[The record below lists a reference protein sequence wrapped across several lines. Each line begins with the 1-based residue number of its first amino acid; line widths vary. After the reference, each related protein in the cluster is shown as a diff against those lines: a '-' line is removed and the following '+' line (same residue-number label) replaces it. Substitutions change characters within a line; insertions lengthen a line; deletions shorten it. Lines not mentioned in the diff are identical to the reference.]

1 MNQKLE
7 FRKRI
12 VRWALILA
20 VVVDLGLVGLNWHM
34 ARTPHPPE
42 GELQRLNR
50 QREIMQ
56 ADLRRGDK
64 IQKDLPGIEQQDD
77 LFFHEQFRPLP
88 TGYSGLISDLN
99 SLAVGA
105 GLRMDSTTFDQHAAD
120 SHGVVQVNISESVE
134 GNYQSLVSYLNA
146 LQRSKNFYILDGLGL
161 SSSTEG
167 SVKLTLQLRAF
178 FRT

>member
-1 MNQKLE
+1 MSQNFN

-12 VRWALILA
+12 VRWALIVA
-20 VVVDLGLVGLNWHM
+20 VVVDLGLAGLNWHM
-34 ARTPHPPE
+34 VRTQHPPE
-42 GELQRLNR
+42 GELKRLET

-56 ADLRRGDK
+56 GDLRRGDG
-64 IQKDLPGIEQQDD
+64 IEKDLPAIEQQDD

-120 SHGVVQVNISESVE
+120 SHGVVQVNISESVD

-161 SSSTEG
+161 SFSTEG
-167 SVKLTLQLRAF
+167 SVRLTLQLRTF